1 MRTFIIGA
9 TALATAIVAAP
20 AMAQDA
26 APAAPAATPAFTIN
40 GGATLVS
47 DYRFRGISQTDRH
60 FAVQGTMT
68 LTHKS
73 GVYISVWGSSID
85 DYVANTGDQ
94 EIDLIAGIKHS
105 FGKVT
110 VDGGVLYYY
119 YPGSASGPLSGVG
132 GGAYQSDFFEPY
144 LSVSGTIGPVTAKL
158 GGAYAPKQH
167 AIHWNHNRDD
177 NLYVYG
183 ELGGG
188 IPHTPLSIL
197 AHVGHTSGRSA
208 LSLGAKGYWDY
219 NIGLT
224 YTWKALSFG
233 VSYVDTSFKK
243 HGTLDLA
250 DTPAFGTPHSLF
262 HEVKGGV
269 VGSIGVA
276 F

>member
-26 APAAPAATPAFTIN
+26 APAAPAETPEFTIN

-85 DYVANTGDQ
+85 DYVAANSDQ
-94 EIDLIAGIKHS
+94 EIDLIAGYKHA
-105 FGKVT
+105 FGKIT

-119 YPGSASGPLSGVG
+119 YPGHYSG
-132 GGAYQSDFFEPY
+132 AHTDFFEPY
-144 LSVSGTIGPVTAKL
+144 LSASGTLGPVTAKL
-158 GGAYAPKQH
+158 GMAYAPKQH
-167 AIHWNHNRDD
+167 AIAYDHSRND
-177 NLYVYG
+177 NLYAYG
-183 ELGGG
+183 ELSGA
-188 IPHTPLSIL
+188 IPGTGFALTS
-197 AHVGHTSGRSA
+197 HVGHTSGRSL
-208 LSLGAKGYWDY
+208 LSLGAKNYWDW
-219 NIGLT
+219 NVGAT
-224 YTWKALSFG
+224 YTWKALTFG

-243 HGTLDLA
+243 HGSKGGIDLIY
-250 DTPAFGTPHSLF
+250 TPAGNNTSLY
-262 HEVKGGV
+262 HEVKGGF
-269 VGSIGVA
+269 VGSVGVA